1 MQVELV
7 LIYKPAAS
15 YAEDVAKI
23 IDEGGHAKQQIL
35 CVDGT
40 ALFWKKMTCR
50 TCIAREKLLPSFKAS
65 EDMLTL
71 LLEISALETCVHLLF
86 WKS

>member
-1 MQVELV
+1 MRGKEAAEEKFESNRCWFIRFNDRSHFHNLKVQVELV

-40 ALFWKKMTCR
+40 ALF
-50 TCIAREKLLPSFKAS
+50 
-65 EDMLTL
+65 
-71 LLEISALETCVHLLF
+71 
-86 WKS
+86 